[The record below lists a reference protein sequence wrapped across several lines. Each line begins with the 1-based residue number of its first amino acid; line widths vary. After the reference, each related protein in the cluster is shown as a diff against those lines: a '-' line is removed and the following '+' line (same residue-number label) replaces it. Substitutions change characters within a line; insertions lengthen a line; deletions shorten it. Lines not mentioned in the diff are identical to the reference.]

1 MDLETLKIDLP
12 DCSEEETAREGERL
26 YEQEFFSNGG
36 SRGEIPLHD
45 GQTAFIFR
53 DRFEHAFRTSPD
65 RIRHPYSKSK
75 VAVER
80 IERIKWIKPVLAGKI
95 KGTQCWLV
103 PDRRRKKRLYVVVQE
118 QYIIWLEERNDGQW
132 KFSTAYCAGKQDI
145 QRYTN
150 GSVKVWES

>member
-1 MDLETLKIDLP
+1 MDLELLKTDL
-12 DCSEEETAREGERL
+12 SWMTEEEVEAEGFRL
-26 YEQEFFSNGG
+26 YEQEFFPDGG
-36 SRGEIPLHD
+36 NRGEIRLHD

-75 VAVER
+75 TAHER
-80 IERIKWIKPVLAGKI
+80 IERIKWITPILAGKVE
-95 KGTQCWLV
+95 GTQCWLV
-103 PDRRRKKRLYVVVQE
+103 PDRRRKRRLYVVVQE
-118 QYIIWLEERNDGQW
+118 QYIIWLEERKDGGW

-150 GSVKVWES
+150 GSVKLWEI